1 MFSPNPHRITWADF
15 STWRRGDQ
23 YGCARRCCSLGGHRL
38 VVGGRASGAALTTR
52 RFPPVVA
59 GVNVK
64 ESIQTVKFGINYR
77 FRQQVGGA
85 GIWNSDRNVTVQ
97 LSRLSAAMRGH

>member
-1 MFSPNPHRITWADF
+1 
-15 STWRRGDQ
+15 
-23 YGCARRCCSLGGHRL
+23 
-38 VVGGRASGAALTTR
+38 
-52 RFPPVVA
+52 
-59 GVNVK
+59 
-64 ESIQTVKFGINYR
+64 VKFGINYR